1 MEKTQLKQ
9 VKLTTQDQEF
19 TKVTEAVIYDRNPFV
34 DQMLGEVKIKNKT
47 QTMKSANK
55 DVDVLL
61 MTSDGEVAGHSS
73 FLRRIQVDEDKFAKL
88 FISQIGALWDLKKP
102 SLKVLSYILST
113 IKPNE
118 DRVFFDVRDC
128 LEYCGWSAS
137 QSLYNG
143 LLGLINAK
151 IIARTN
157 RSNFYYINPAIV
169 FNGSRVTFITQY
181 EKKKKNNPIP
191 IQNQLSLSN
200 NDNFLEDPKTVE

>member
-1 MEKTQLKQ
+1 MDKPLPNQG
-9 VKLTTQDQEF
+9 KLRANQEPIVI
-19 TKVTEAVIYDRNPFV
+19 KKLAEATVYSRNPFV
-34 DQMLGEVKIKNKT
+34 EEMIGEIKIKNKT
-47 QTMKSANK
+47 QTIKSTNK
-55 DVDVLL
+55 DVDILL
-61 MTSDGEVAGHSS
+61 MTSDGEVAGHSA
-73 FLRRIQVDEDKFAKL
+73 FQRRIQVDEDKFAKI

-113 IKPNE
+113 VKPHE

-128 LEYCGWSAS
+128 LEYCEWTAP

-181 EKKKKNNPIP
+181 VKKVKANSPAIAA
-191 IQNQLSLSN
+191 NQLSL
-200 NDNFLEDPKTVE
+200 LEQPGV